1 MGVPEH
7 IILIWGT
14 VSRDLRLGPMY
25 KVAKNSAKFA
35 HPRSQ
40 QLSEHDVCV
49 VNDYAEIERK
59 FFDFAWLHCCWQR
72 GHGVGVVA
80 DHVDMMFA

>member
-1 MGVPEH
+1 M
-7 IILIWGT
+7 
-14 VSRDLRLGPMY
+14 SRDLRLGPMY
-25 KVAKNSAKFA
+25 KVAKISAKFA

-59 FFDFAWLHCCWQR
+59 FFDFA
-72 GHGVGVVA
+72 
-80 DHVDMMFA
+80 